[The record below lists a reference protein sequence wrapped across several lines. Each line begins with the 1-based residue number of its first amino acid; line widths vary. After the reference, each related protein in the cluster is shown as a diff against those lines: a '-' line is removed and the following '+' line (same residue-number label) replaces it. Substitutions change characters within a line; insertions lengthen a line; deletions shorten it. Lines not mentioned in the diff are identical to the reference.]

1 MVAVVPHQPRYTVRS
16 AIVSTHKVPTIL
28 IVANRMAH
36 VLQLF
41 DLLGPPE
48 FLPSRRITADLFG
61 EICKTSPDMCV
72 SVLTAIAGFNGK
84 NINMTRMPDYVEY
97 APSGGQASDY

>member
-1 MVAVVPHQPRYTVRS
+1 MCS
-16 AIVSTHKVPTIL
+16 SL
-28 IVANRMAH
+28 
-36 VLQLF
+36 LQLF

-97 APSGGQASDY
+97 APSGGASLGAGELPFFFFFRAPGPASSPGTVRVLSLSH